1 VVYGAAMR
9 RLILVLAIVS
19 SSCSAA
25 SGGSGPSP
33 RPATGDDA
41 ITVASFDFT
50 ESEILAELYAQAFER
65 DGIRVVR
72 QMRLGSREFVEPALQ
87 QGLVEFVPEY
97 TGSLLA
103 FLTRG
108 GPASADLEAV
118 RAALD
123 DQLSDRG
130 LVELDSAAAED
141 QNAFAT
147 TAEFASE
154 HGLRAVSDLADLPPL
169 VLGGPPECELRP
181 LCEPGLE
188 ETYGLRFDRFVPLD
202 LSGPLTQDALARGLI
217 DVALVLTTS
226 PILTGDRFVVLEDDL
241 GLQPA
246 EHVTPV
252 LNESVLDRFG
262 PRVATIANRVS
273 SALTTDELRG
283 LNSEVDAGTSTPRQ
297 AASAWLDEH
306 GVPSTGS
313 G

>member
-1 VVYGAAMR
+1 MR
-9 RLILVLAIVS
+9 RVILVLAVVTS
-19 SSCSAA
+19 ACGAA
-25 SGGSGPSP
+25 SGGSGASP
-33 RPATGDDA
+33 ERATGDNA

-65 DGIRVVR
+65 EGIRVIR

-87 QGLVEFVPEY
+87 GGLVEFVPEY

-103 FLTRG
+103 FLTRS
-108 GPASADLEAV
+108 GPASADLEEV
-118 RAALD
+118 RTALD
-123 DQLSDRG
+123 AELSDRG

-147 TAEFASE
+147 TVEFASE
-154 HGLRAVSDLADLPPL
+154 NDVHAVSDLAGLPPL

-188 ETYGLRFDRFVPLD
+188 ETYGLRFDHFVPLD
-202 LSGPLTQDALARGLI
+202 LSGPLTQDALAGGLI

-226 PILTGDRFVVLEDDL
+226 PILTGDRFVVLEDDR
-241 GLQPA
+241 GMQPA

-252 LNESVLDRFG
+252 LNASVIDRFG
-262 PRVATIANRVS
+262 PRVQTIADRVS

-283 LNSEVDAGTSTPRQ
+283 LNAEVDAGASTARQ

-306 GVPSTGS
+306 DVASPGS

>member
-1 VVYGAAMR
+1 MR

-19 SSCSAA
+19 SSCGAA

-50 ESEILAELYAQAFER
+50 ESEILGELYAQAFER

-252 LNESVLDRFG
+252 LNASVLDRFG

-306 GVPSTGS
+306 GVASPGP